1 MQTEP
6 GRFAVS
12 TQASRTLLVAK
23 RQVASSEI
31 DAIARRR
38 ARRESDVTTPSTTH
52 VSLSEAFAR
61 QRNATH
67 RLSSSPHPA
76 DPARAPSAPAP
87 GSPPP

>member
-38 ARRESDVTTPSTTH
+38 ESDVTTPSTTH

-61 QRNATH
+61 QRQRDAQ
-67 RLSSSPHPA
+67 A
-76 DPARAPSAPAP
+76 Q
-87 GSPPP
+87 

>member
-1 MQTEP
+1 VVHVTNKKESMQTEP

-61 QRNATH
+61 QRQRDAQ
-67 RLSSSPHPA
+67 A
-76 DPARAPSAPAP
+76 Q
-87 GSPPP
+87 